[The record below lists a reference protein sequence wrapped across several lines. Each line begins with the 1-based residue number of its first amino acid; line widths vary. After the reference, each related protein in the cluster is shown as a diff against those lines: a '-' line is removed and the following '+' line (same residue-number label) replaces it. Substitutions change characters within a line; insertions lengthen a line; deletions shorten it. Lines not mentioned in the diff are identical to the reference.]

1 MATVTEQSLQEGLQ
15 AQIQSL
21 TAFSNQRVEINDYG
35 LLDEKRTV
43 ERIFII
49 ENSDSPEALQVT
61 GDRGYG
67 SFTIPGTMAV
77 RFDDWKNTLDSFRDT
92 RQEIFNLFNNTT
104 GARSLGLDSVSVDSV
119 TTAGAPNYLNANDAS
134 QLPIWITQRLN
145 FNVILF

>member
-1 MATVTEQSLQEGLQ
+1 MATVTEKSLQEGLQ
-15 AQIQSL
+15 TQIQSL
-21 TAFSNQRVEINDYG
+21 TSFANQRVEINNYG

-49 ENSDSPEALQVT
+49 ENSDSPELLMAPS
-61 GDRGYG
+61 DRGDG
-67 SFTIPGTMAV
+67 PFTIPGTMAI
-77 RFDDWKNTLDSFRDT
+77 RFDDWKQSLDDFRDT

-104 GARSLGLDSVSVDSV
+104 GARSLGLSSVSVDTV

-134 QLPIWITQRLN
+134 QLPIWITQRIN